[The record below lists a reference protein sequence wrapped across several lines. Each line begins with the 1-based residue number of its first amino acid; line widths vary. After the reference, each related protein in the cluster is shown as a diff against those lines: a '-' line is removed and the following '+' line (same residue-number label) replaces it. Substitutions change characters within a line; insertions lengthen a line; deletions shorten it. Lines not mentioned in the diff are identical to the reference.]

1 MKIFSFLLT
10 VGSAVLSFASA
21 QGADVTASQTPAAA
35 TVVSS
40 VSSAPPLFPGESV
53 QLTAAVLAELAA
65 TIQNE
70 TISNLFTF
78 GASSSNSTVSK
89 RSTHTC
95 KLLPGDL
102 LWPIDLVWD
111 IFDILLGGSLI
122 KAAPLAAFCYPEW
135 PEYNAAKCATITS
148 EWLTSNL
155 Q

>member
-1 MKIFSFLLT
+1 VRLSGRVAIVK
-10 VGSAVLSFASA
+10 VLELFG
-21 QGADVTASQTPAAA
+21 QWGGGEN
-35 TVVSS
+35 VS
-40 VSSAPPLFPGESV
+40 
-53 QLTAAVLAELAA
+53 
-65 TIQNE
+65 
-70 TISNLFTF
+70 ISNLFTF
-78 GASSSNSTVSK
+78 GASSSNSTVSR